1 MYKIELFLDKYQNS
15 FDSII
20 EKNFFE
26 NIKITKKDLYT
37 YIFSSSEENDASL
50 KLADII
56 TEFII
61 DSYEQNIIKTLITN
75 DYPYFSNSE
84 KENIASKTL
93 DLLNSSKNDF
103 IKILVILKRRFHI
116 KQCILNFLSENSYI
130 DISGIVNFRLI
141 EYKNLLSELIEK
153 VINEFKIQ
161 NEYKE
166 FIAMLKFFVD
176 TQKNRIPKL
185 HIIFEKDGEYSIL
198 NEHNKNITAECF
210 KDFMNERQGNFLS
223 NEDLLISA
231 LISLAPKKI
240 IIHLA
245 TQDYNKKILST
256 IEQIFTNK
264 VILNES
270 LPYLELIKSLN

>member
-1 MYKIELFLDKYQNS
+1 MHRLELFLDDNFES

-20 EKNFFE
+20 SKNVLD
-26 NIKITKKDLYT
+26 NINISKYDNST
-37 YIFSSSEENDASL
+37 YIFSFEEENEAL
-50 KLADII
+50 IKIADVI

-61 DSYEQNIIKTLITN
+61 ENNELNIIKKLICS

-84 KENIASKTL
+84 KETIINNTF
-93 DLLNSSKNDF
+93 DLLTSDNNDI
-103 IKILVILKRRFHI
+103 IKILVILKRRFLI
-116 KQCILNFLSENSYI
+116 KQCILNFLSNNSYMHL
-130 DISGIVNFRLI
+130 SGFIQFRLT

-153 VINEFKIQ
+153 NINDIKIQ

-176 TQKNRIPKL
+176 TQKNRAPKL
-185 HIIFEKDGEYSIL
+185 HVIFEKDGDYTIL
-198 NEHNKNITAECF
+198 NEYNKNITDDCF
-210 KDFMNERQGNFLS
+210 KDFINDNKNRILS
-223 NEDLLISA
+223 NEDLLISS

-240 IIHLA
+240 IIHL
-245 TQDYNKKILST
+245 TNQNYNKKILST

-270 LPYLELIKSLN
+270 LPTLQLVNKI